1 MSAVNDSPC
10 VRQCCL
16 NRDDVCMG
24 CFRTLDNILKWTT
37 YSAAMR
43 QQVLAECATRKANQ
57 PRVFLNHTGT
67 DFDLK

>member
-10 VRQCCL
+10 IRQCCL
-16 NRDDVCMG
+16 NQDDVCMG

-43 QQVLAECATRKANQ
+43 QQVLTECAVRKASQ
-57 PRVFLNHTGT
+57 YRQTPKGASK
-67 DFDLK
+67 DPDLK